1 MNERFAKW
9 NRWLEIIYDQVTD
22 LDVYRHIFWEV
33 QNIIKNNQRIQKP
46 SSFYT
51 FLGTSYVALAVM
63 GVRRQIKQG
72 RQSIAFARLLQEI
85 IDTPHVLSRER
96 FVALYTGSVVSHF
109 ADRDFDQFSG
119 NGKEHID
126 PNIVKQDLEKLKK
139 LGLKCEEF
147 ADKRIAHYDERAPS
161 NLPTFNELDA
171 CIDYLEELLKKYW
184 LLFRAAALLSVLPTW
199 QYDWKEIFQEPWL
212 SPHLEV
218 GQSGSA
224 F

>member
-1 MNERFAKW
+1 MNMNERFAKW
-9 NRWLEIIYDQVTD
+9 NRWLDIIYAQVTD
-22 LDVYRHIFWEV
+22 LAVYRHIFWEV
-33 QNIIKNNQRIQKP
+33 QNIIKNNPNIQKA

-63 GVRRQIKQG
+63 GVRRQLKQDK
-72 RQSIAFARLLQEI
+72 QSISFVRLLQEI
-85 IDTPHVLSRER
+85 IETPHVLSRKR
-96 FVALYTGSVVSHF
+96 FVALYTGSVVGHL

-126 PNIVKQDLEKLKK
+126 PNIVKQDLEKLRE

-147 ADKRIAHYDERAPS
+147 ADKRIAHYDQQAPK

-184 LLFRAAALLSVLPTW
+184 LLFRAVALLSVLPTW
-199 QYDWKEIFQEPWL
+199 QYDWTEIFQEPWL
-212 SPHLEV
+212 PPRLEV
-218 GQSGSA
+218 
-224 F
+224 